1 MRKELSVSQPT
12 RGLETL
18 WVETLKDAFFFQLH
32 VGGSRAQSPQ
42 PKDQYSHFMGRT
54 GSSR

>member
-32 VGGSRAQSPQ
+32 VGGSRAQSLQ